1 MFAKNLSLNGKLA
14 ITFAALIAIFACVS
28 IFVYSK
34 EEVSAEAAAEQVKSQ
49 QLVNLIDD
57 SLQAMLEQA
66 VNLRGFLLLR
76 SDSTYGDVGNNRER
90 MLKSIAAAKQ
100 VAADAPDLLQAI
112 DGMQKA
118 ADLYFHQLAE
128 PQMKARKETDMPLD
142 QIVKIGQNET

>member
-28 IFVYSK
+28 VFVYAK
-34 EEVSAEAAAEQVKSQ
+34 EEVSTAAAAEQVKSQ

-76 SDSTYGDVGNNRER
+76 SNSTYGDVGTNRDR
-90 MLKSIAAAKQ
+90 MLKSMAAAKT
-100 VAADAPDLLQAI
+100 VAADEPDLLAAI

-128 PQMKARKETDMPLD
+128 PQMK
-142 QIVKIGQNET
+142 